1 LTDPARIPASPPVDQ
16 RNGNF
21 GLAGTFGPAQGSL
34 AALPDSPATDPDE
47 KRVAVIDIG
56 TNSTRLLVADV
67 SPEGV
72 DEVER
77 ISTVTRLGRGVD
89 HSGNL
94 SAEAIED
101 VCEVIGRYLERI
113 DALGADPVSVI
124 ATSAVRDAANG
135 GAFVAELRE
144 RFDLDTEVL
153 SGDREAELTYL
164 GAISGGGRDATML
177 VCDIG
182 GGSTEV
188 VVGTAGEI
196 EFHTSLQVGVV
207 RHTERFLADDPPTAA
222 QLETLAE
229 DVHDR
234 LAEALSAVE
243 LPTVERA
250 IGVAG
255 TPSSLAAVDLA
266 LEPYDPKA
274 VEGHRLGMETVQA
287 WLSRLASL
295 PLTERREV
303 TGIHPDR
310 AQAIVAGLVIL
321 IEVMRTF
328 DLGAIEVSEHDI
340 LYGSVLVAAGVAG

>member
-1 LTDPARIPASPPVDQ
+1 M
-16 RNGNF
+16 
-21 GLAGTFGPAQGSL
+21 QGSL
-34 AALPDSPATDPDE
+34 AALSDSETIPPDS

-67 SPEGV
+67 GTAGI

-101 VCEVIGRYLERI
+101 VCEVIDQYLARI
-113 DALGADPVSVI
+113 DALGASPVSVI

-135 GAFVAELRE
+135 DAFVAELRE
-144 RFDLDTEVL
+144 RFELDTEVL

-164 GAISGGGRDATML
+164 GAISGGGRDGTIL

-188 VVGTAGEI
+188 VVGTGGEI
-196 EFHTSLQVGVV
+196 DFHASLQLGVV
-207 RHTERFLADDPPTAA
+207 RHTERFFADDPPTAA
-222 QLETLAE
+222 QLEALAA
-229 DVHDR
+229 DAHAR
-234 LAEALSAVE
+234 LADVLSGTE
-243 LPTVERA
+243 LPPVDRA

-266 LEPYDPKA
+266 LEPYDPVA
-274 VEGHRLGMETVQA
+274 VEGHPLEMATIQT
-287 WLSRLASL
+287 WLSRLAAL
-295 PLTERREV
+295 PLEERRKV

-328 DLGAIEVSEHDI
+328 ELDAIEVSEHDI
-340 LYGSVLVAAGVAG
+340 LYGSALAAASSFS

>member
-1 LTDPARIPASPPVDQ
+1 ST
-16 RNGNF
+16 
-21 GLAGTFGPAQGSL
+21 
-34 AALPDSPATDPDE
+34 
-47 KRVAVIDIG
+47 RVAVIDIG

-67 SPEGV
+67 GNDGIE
-72 DEVER
+72 EVER

-101 VCEVIGRYLERI
+101 VCEVIGQYLERI
-113 DALGADPVSVI
+113 DALVAAPVSVI

-144 RFDLDTEVL
+144 RFGLDTEVL
-153 SGDREAELTYL
+153 SGEREAELTYL
-164 GAISGGGRDATML
+164 GAISGGGRDGSIL

-188 VVGTAGEI
+188 VLGTGGEI
-196 EFHTSLQVGVV
+196 AFHASLQIGVV

-222 QLETLAE
+222 QLDALAS
-229 DVHDR
+229 DVHER
-234 LAEALSAVE
+234 LGEALAGIS
-243 LPTVERA
+243 LPPIERA
-250 IGVAG
+250 VGVAG

-274 VEGHRLGMETVQA
+274 VEGHPLTLETVQT
-287 WLSRLASL
+287 WLSRLASV
-295 PLTERREV
+295 PLAERREV

-321 IEVMRTF
+321 IEVMRAF
-328 DLGAIEVSEHDI
+328 DLEQIEVSEHDI
-340 LYGSVLVAAGVAG
+340 LYGSALAAAGLGS

>member
-1 LTDPARIPASPPVDQ
+1 MGLGLT
-16 RNGNF
+16 G
-21 GLAGTFGPAQGSL
+21 AGDLSQGSL
-34 AALPDSPATDPDE
+34 AALSDSQTIPPDSR
-47 KRVAVIDIG
+47 RVAVIDIG

-67 SPEGV
+67 VETGI

-101 VCEVIGRYLERI
+101 VCEVVGNYLARI
-113 DALGADPVSVI
+113 DALNASPVSVI

-144 RFDLDTEVL
+144 RFGLDTQVL
-153 SGDREAELTYL
+153 GGDREAELTYL
-164 GAISGGGRDATML
+164 GAISGGGRDGTIL

-188 VVGTAGEI
+188 VVGTGGRI
-196 EFHTSLQVGVV
+196 EFHASLQLGVV

-222 QLETLAE
+222 QLEALAA
-229 DVHDR
+229 DAHAR
-234 LAEALSAVE
+234 LADVLSGSE
-243 LPTVERA
+243 LPPVDRA

-266 LEPYDPKA
+266 LEPYDPLA
-274 VEGHRLGMETVQA
+274 VEGHLLEMATVQT
-287 WLSRLASL
+287 WLSRLAAV
-295 PLTERREV
+295 PLEERRKV

-328 DLGAIEVSEHDI
+328 DLEAIEVSEHDI
-340 LYGSVLVAAGVAG
+340 LYGSALAAAAD

>member
-1 LTDPARIPASPPVDQ
+1 MASAP
-16 RNGNF
+16 
-21 GLAGTFGPAQGSL
+21 GSL
-34 AALPDSPATDPDE
+34 AALPEFPRQTPDP

-67 SPEGV
+67 NGQEI
-72 DEVER
+72 DEAER

-101 VCEVIGRYLERI
+101 VCEVVGTYLTRI
-113 DALGADPVSVI
+113 EALGAEATSVI
-124 ATSAVRDAANG
+124 ATSAVRDASNG

-144 RFDLDTEVL
+144 RFGLDTEIL
-153 SGDREAELTYL
+153 SGEREAELTYE
-164 GAISGGGRDATML
+164 GAISGGGRDETIL

-182 GGSTEV
+182 GGSTEI

-196 EFHTSLQVGVV
+196 ALHDSLQIGVV

-222 QLETLAE
+222 QLEALAG

-234 LAEALSAVE
+234 LESALSGVD
-243 LPTVERA
+243 LPEVERA

-255 TPSSLAAVDLA
+255 TPSSLAALDLA

-274 VEGHRLGMETVQA
+274 VEGHRLGIEAVQT
-287 WLSRLASL
+287 WLSRLAAL
-295 PLTERREV
+295 PLAERREV

-321 IEVMRTF
+321 IEVMRSF
-328 DLGAIEVSEHDI
+328 GLDSIEVSEHDI
-340 LYGSVLVAAGVAG
+340 LYGSALAAAGAAT

>member
-1 LTDPARIPASPPVDQ
+1 MDEPRTPKPDP
-16 RNGNF
+16 
-21 GLAGTFGPAQGSL
+21 
-34 AALPDSPATDPDE
+34 

-56 TNSTRLLVADV
+56 TTSTRLLVADV
-67 SPEGV
+67 APQAI

-89 HSGNL
+89 QSGSL

-101 VCEVIGRYLERI
+101 VCEVVGRYLARI
-113 DALGADPVSVI
+113 EALGAKATSVI

-135 GAFVAELRE
+135 DAFVAELRE
-144 RFDLDTEVL
+144 RFGLDTEIL
-153 SGDREAELTYL
+153 TGQREAELTYE
-164 GAISGGGRDATML
+164 GAISGGGRNGTIL

-182 GGSTEV
+182 GGSTEI
-188 VVGTAGEI
+188 VVGTGGVIAL
-196 EFHTSLQVGVV
+196 HDSLQVGVV

-222 QLETLAE
+222 QLEALAE
-229 DVHDR
+229 DVHER
-234 LAEALSAVE
+234 LDDALSGVE
-243 LPTVERA
+243 LPEVERA

-274 VEGHRLGMETVQA
+274 VEGHPLGIETVQT
-287 WLSRLASL
+287 WLSRLAAL
-295 PLTERREV
+295 PLAERREV

-328 DLGAIEVSEHDI
+328 GLEAIEVSEHDI
-340 LYGSVLVAAGVAG
+340 LYGSALAAAGGTP

>member
-1 LTDPARIPASPPVDQ
+1 M
-16 RNGNF
+16 
-21 GLAGTFGPAQGSL
+21 
-34 AALPDSPATDPDE
+34 
-47 KRVAVIDIG
+47 IDIG

-67 SPEGV
+67 GGSGI

-101 VCEVIGRYLERI
+101 VCEVVARYLDRI
-113 DALGADPVSVI
+113 EALGVGPVSVI
-124 ATSAVRDAANG
+124 ATSAVRDATNG

-144 RFDLDTEVL
+144 RFGLDTEVL
-153 SGDREAELTYL
+153 SGQREAELTYE
-164 GAISGGGRDATML
+164 GAISGGGRDGTIL

-182 GGSTEV
+182 GGSTEIV
-188 VVGTAGEI
+188 IGTGGEI
-196 EFHTSLQVGVV
+196 ALHDSLQVGVV

-222 QLETLAE
+222 QLDALAS
-229 DVHDR
+229 DVHKR
-234 LAEALSAVE
+234 LDEALDGIA
-243 LPTVERA
+243 LPPVERA

-274 VEGHRLGMETVQA
+274 VEGHPLTLETVQT
-287 WLSRLASL
+287 WLSQLASL
-295 PLTERREV
+295 PLVERREV

-328 DLGAIEVSEHDI
+328 GLEQIEVSEHDI
-340 LYGSVLVAAGVAG
+340 LYGSALAAAGFDER